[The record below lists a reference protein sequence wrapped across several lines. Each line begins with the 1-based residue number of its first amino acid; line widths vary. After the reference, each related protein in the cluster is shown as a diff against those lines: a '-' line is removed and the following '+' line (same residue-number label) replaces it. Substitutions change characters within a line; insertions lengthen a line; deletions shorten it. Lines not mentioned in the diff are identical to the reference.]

1 MANTIGYHLHEESNK
16 IPQTSICKKK
26 GNVHLWTSNV
36 LPLSFQ
42 GAEMCEEVKQT
53 VATVEAG
60 EEPEP
65 REGRGARAEE
75 SRTRGHRMRKHE
87 EDCGRQSPKGSRK
100 PGSGKSLGGR
110 E

>member
-1 MANTIGYHLHEESNK
+1 MANTIRYYLHEECNK

-42 GAEMCEEVKQT
+42 DAEMCEEVKLSPQ
-53 VATVEAG
+53 VEAG

-75 SRTRGHRMRKHE
+75 SRTRGHRMRKNE
-87 EDCGRQSPKGSRK
+87 EDCGRQSPEGPRK
-100 PGSGKSLGGR
+100 PGSRKSLGGR